1 MSASFFVS
9 RSEAPRRRQT
19 SQAMTTRVSAPT
31 NDPPIWFAVLLLL
44 AASLAPLSHALW
56 AGLAPIDSY
65 NSIWVESFGAAL
77 RRGAFPPRW
86 VPEGFHGLGGS
97 SFYFYPP
104 LFFYVAAA
112 VDLLTGGLLN
122 AEQVTA
128 WTCLALSFAG
138 SLGLYA
144 WLRPH
149 AGGRAALVAGVVY
162 AIAPYHLLDAVSR
175 GSLGELA
182 VYAVLPFFALSLERA
197 ASRSAWIAPLALCLA
212 GLILGHIA
220 VALPICLI
228 AAPIAALW
236 LIIRAEPKARAA
248 VAARL
253 AAGGVLGL
261 GLASTYLLPAL
272 ALQSAASMKFMWGP
286 PLSPAD
292 PAAWTL
298 LNARHWPPPPLP
310 GAMAWLGWTYG
321 AAALGVLVLLGAT
334 PGPRAALARVWAA
347 VCLVAIAAYATPA
360 VWHGPLAPILGKMQF
375 PFRMLVMVEFA
386 LIAALCLAF
395 GHRPR
400 WTALLAAVIAVSLW
414 TPVRQTVLPAFE
426 RARLYPAMKDSVI
439 TERIRVGRL
448 PEEHLPGDFFFDPAI
463 LVDRAYLTGYE
474 RLPLVRPLDPAAK
487 VLAATSYP
495 DGSLAVRLDAPA
507 PTRVVVRRFYFPA
520 WRADIVQAGKDPSV
534 PTSSTGPSRIL
545 TFAARP
551 GDHVYRLHIVRTP
564 IEKLGDGVA
573 LASLLVVGL
582 IGLASLK
589 RRRNSPEN
597 RFPAFLRGRTR

>member
-1 MSASFFVS
+1 
-9 RSEAPRRRQT
+9 
-19 SQAMTTRVSAPT
+19 MTTRSSAQ
-31 NDPPIWFAVLLLL
+31 NDPPIWIVALILL
-44 AASLAPLSHALW
+44 AASFAPLSHALW

-77 RRGAFPPRW
+77 RRGEFPPRW
-86 VPEGFHGLGGS
+86 IPEGFHGLGGS

-104 LFFYVAAA
+104 LFFYVAAG

-128 WTCLALSFAG
+128 WACLVLSLAG

-144 WLRPH
+144 WMRPH
-149 AGGRAALVAGVVY
+149 AGGRVALVAGAVY
-162 AIAPYHLLDAVSR
+162 AVAPYHLLDAVSR

-197 ASRSAWIAPLALCLA
+197 ARHPAWIPPLALSLA
-212 GLILGHIA
+212 GMILGHIA

-236 LIIRAEPKARAA
+236 LIMSAEPMARLAI
-248 VAARL
+248 VARL
-253 AAGGVLGL
+253 AAGAILGA
-261 GLASTYLLPAL
+261 GLAMTYLLPAL
-272 ALQSAASMKFMWGP
+272 ALQDAASMKFMWGP
-286 PLSPAD
+286 PLSGAD

-298 LNARHWPPPPLP
+298 LNAKHWPPAPLA

-321 AAALGVLVLLGAT
+321 AAALGVLAVLGRAS
-334 PGPRAALARVWAA
+334 GPRTAAARVWAA

-386 LIAALCLAF
+386 LIAAASLAF
-395 GHRPR
+395 SHRPR
-400 WTALLAAVIAVSLW
+400 LVVLLAAVVAVSVW
-414 TPVRQTVLPAFE
+414 VPVKQTLIPAFE
-426 RARLYPAMKDSVI
+426 RARLYPAGQDPTI
-439 TERIRVGRL
+439 AQRIRVGRL

-463 LVDRAYLTGYE
+463 LVDRVYLSGYE

-495 DGSLAVRLDAPA
+495 DGSLAVRLDAPR

-520 WRADIVQAGKDPSV
+520 WRADLVQAGEDPGV
-534 PTSSTGPSRIL
+534 AISSTGPSRIL
-545 TFAARP
+545 TFAATP

-564 IEKLGDGVA
+564 VEKLGDAIA
-573 LASLLVVGL
+573 LASLAAIGL
-582 IGLASLK
+582 IGFATRQ
-589 RRRNSPEN
+589 RRGAPGGARQ
-597 RFPAFLRGRTR
+597 R